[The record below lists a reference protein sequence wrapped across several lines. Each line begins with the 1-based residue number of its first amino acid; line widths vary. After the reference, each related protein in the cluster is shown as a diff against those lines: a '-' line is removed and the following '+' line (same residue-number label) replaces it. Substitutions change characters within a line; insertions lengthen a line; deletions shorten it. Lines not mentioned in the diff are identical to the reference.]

1 LSQQNKDG
9 GDQALHYCQLRI
21 PSDAIKMLA
30 ETKGHISNTYFEA
43 MKEIKEKDAYIL
55 AIRMLVE
62 TKGHIPNNYFETFK

>member
-1 LSQQNKDG
+1 
-9 GDQALHYCQLRI
+9 
-21 PSDAIKMLA
+21 MLA
-30 ETKGHISNTYFEA
+30 ETKGHISNNYFEA